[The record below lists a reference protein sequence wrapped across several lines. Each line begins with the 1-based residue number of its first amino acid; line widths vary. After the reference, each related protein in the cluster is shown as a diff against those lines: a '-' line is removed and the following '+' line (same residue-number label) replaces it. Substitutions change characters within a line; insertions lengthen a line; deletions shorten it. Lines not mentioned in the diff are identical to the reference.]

1 VWDQVG
7 VAEMAVAIRLPRRVV
22 ERLEGE
28 ASKLGL
34 TLEEYL
40 VELIS
45 EHLDPA
51 SRAREYIE
59 VARALLEQAAE
70 ELGKGDIRQAAEK
83 IWGSAALAVKAHA
96 DFSEGRRL
104 RSHGELW
111 EYTKTLMK
119 ILGDWVYDSWMA
131 ANGMHT
137 CFYEGWCSAEHVAE
151 ALKRV
156 KRLVEEITKIITG

>member
-1 VWDQVG
+1 
-7 VAEMAVAIRLPRRVV
+7 MAMAIRLPKKVV
-22 ERLEGE
+22 ERLENE
-28 ASKLGL
+28 ATKLGL

-45 EHLDPA
+45 EHLDPI
-51 SRAREYIE
+51 SRAHEYIE
-59 VARALLEQAAE
+59 VAKDLLEQARR
-70 ELGKGDIRQAAEK
+70 ELSEGSIRQAAEK
-83 IWGSAALAVKAHA
+83 IWGSAALAVKAYA

-119 ILGDWVYDSWMA
+119 ILGDWAYDSWMA
-131 ANGMHT
+131 ANGMHI
-137 CFYEGWCSAEHVAE
+137 CFYEGWCTAEHVEE

-156 KRLVEEITKIITG
+156 KRLVEEIMKIIAKQ

>member
-1 VWDQVG
+1 
-7 VAEMAVAIRLPRRVV
+7 MAIAIRLPKKVV
-22 ERLEGE
+22 ERLENE
-28 ASKLGL
+28 ATKLGL

-45 EHLDPA
+45 GHLDPI
-51 SRAREYIE
+51 SRAYEYIE
-59 VARALLEQAAE
+59 VAKDLLEQA
-70 ELGKGDIRQAAEK
+70 GKDLSEGSIRQAAEK
-83 IWGSAALAVKAHA
+83 IWSSAALAIKTYA

-119 ILGDWVYDSWMA
+119 IFGDWIYDSWMA

-137 CFYEGWCSAEHVAE
+137 CFYEDWCTAEHVGE

-156 KRLVEEITKIITG
+156 KRLVEEIMKIITKQ